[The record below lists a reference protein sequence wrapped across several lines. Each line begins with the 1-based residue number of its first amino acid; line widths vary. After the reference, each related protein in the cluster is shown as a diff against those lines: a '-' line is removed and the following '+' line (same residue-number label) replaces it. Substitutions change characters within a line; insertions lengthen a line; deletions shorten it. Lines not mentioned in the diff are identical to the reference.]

1 MVRWY
6 RPAEALKMAT
16 GDNGQLMALSG
27 FINPYPGK
35 LGVVEE
41 GAVADLLLVDGNP
54 LERIDVV
61 ADPDKNFLVIMK
73 GGMIYKDSLPK

>member
-1 MVRWY
+1 
-6 RPAEALKMAT
+6 
-16 GDNGQLMALSG
+16 MALSG

-41 GAVADLLLVDGNP
+41 GALADLLLVDGNP

-73 GGMIYKDSLPK
+73 GGVIYKDILPK